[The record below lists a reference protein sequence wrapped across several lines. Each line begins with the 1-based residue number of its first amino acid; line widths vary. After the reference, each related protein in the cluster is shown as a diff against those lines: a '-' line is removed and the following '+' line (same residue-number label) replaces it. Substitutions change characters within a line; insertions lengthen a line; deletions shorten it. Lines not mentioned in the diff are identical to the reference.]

1 MPTKQELQTVVR
13 ALAGVTRGGLEA
25 ELSGT
30 PFLTLDGDRRNVDV
44 ELASL
49 SGGKDAAF
57 PFVREGR
64 VRVWQSLGVAR
75 TLARTGWRFTV
86 RKGEV
91 ELLAMGRDVSA
102 LTGHV
107 RVNLRSIGELRKLR
121 SP

>member
-1 MPTKQELQTVVR
+1 MPTKEELQTAVR
-13 ALAGVTRGGLEA
+13 LLAGVTGGELDA
-25 ELSGT
+25 ELAGT
-30 PFLTLDGDRRNVDV
+30 HLFTLDGDRRNVDV

-57 PFVREGR
+57 PFVHEGR

-86 RKGEV
+86 RKGAV
-91 ELLAMGRDVSA
+91 ELVAMGRDVSA
-102 LTGHV
+102 VTGHV
-107 RVNLRSIGELRKLR
+107 RVNLRSLGELRKLR